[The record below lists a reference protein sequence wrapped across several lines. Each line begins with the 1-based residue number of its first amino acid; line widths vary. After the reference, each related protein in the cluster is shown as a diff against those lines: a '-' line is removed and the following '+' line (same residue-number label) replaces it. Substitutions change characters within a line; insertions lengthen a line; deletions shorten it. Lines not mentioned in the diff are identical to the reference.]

1 VGLRADR
8 DGVSFRAPAERSAH
22 LRRAPIVAVGLA
34 ATGLAGF
41 LALPLWLFM
50 LYESQAPIRV
60 VLAFGLAGAA
70 IAAPLFGTM
79 AASYHNRWSTLV
91 TGCAL
96 GAFVLI
102 VMFAILRLGY

>member
-1 VGLRADR
+1 MK
-8 DGVSFRAPAERSAH
+8 PAEGSAY

-41 LALPLWLFM
+41 LALPLWVFM

-70 IAAPLFGTM
+70 IAGPLFGTI
-79 AASYHNRWSTLV
+79 AASHRNRWNILA